1 MKAVTWQGKHDIQV
15 KDVPDPT
22 IQDPRDIIL
31 RVTTTAI
38 CGSDLHIYDGYIP
51 TMEEDDILGHEFMGV
66 VEEAGPNHP
75 LKKGDR
81 VLIPF
86 QISCGTC
93 HFCKRMETALCD
105 TTNPE
110 GAEKMQKAYGQAAA
124 GLFGYSHL
132 YGGYPGGQAQYVRVP
147 CADFGAFKVPESLIR
162 RAGSL
167 PDGHF
172 PDRLHGC

>member
-1 MKAVTWQGKHDIQV
+1 V
-15 KDVPDPT
+15 KNVPDPK

-51 TMEEDDILGHEFMGV
+51 TMKEGDILGHEFMGV
-66 VEEAGPNHP
+66 VEEASPNHP

-110 GAEKMQKAYGQAAA
+110 GAEKMQKE
-124 GLFGYSHL
+124 LSRF
-132 YGGYPGGQAQYVRVP
+132 
-147 CADFGAFKVPESLIR
+147 R
-162 RAGSL
+162 RI
-167 PDGHF
+167 F
-172 PDRLHGC
+172 PTSRFFF